1 MDIIQLRDYC
11 IAKPGVTE
19 SFPFGEQTLVFKVMD
34 KMFAATKI
42 ETYTSVN
49 LQSDPEWAQELRA
62 SNPLIKPGYH
72 MNKKHWNTVES
83 AIFPDS
89 TLLKEMIDHSYD
101 IVVAKL
107 TKAKKEALKDSTDD
121 VIDAASKV
129 KDTTKS

>member
-107 TKAKKEALKDSTDD
+107 TKAKKEALKKGLSE
-121 VIDAASKV
+121 
-129 KDTTKS
+129 